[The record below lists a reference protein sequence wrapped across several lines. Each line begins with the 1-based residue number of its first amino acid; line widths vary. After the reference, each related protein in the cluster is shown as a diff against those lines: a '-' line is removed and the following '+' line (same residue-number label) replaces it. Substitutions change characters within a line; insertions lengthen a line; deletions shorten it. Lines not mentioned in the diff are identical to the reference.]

1 MLHDV
6 IIGISISIVET
17 FIPACSNH
25 SSGNDFMKRNVF
37 NCLLKEKRE
46 VAVVNEHAS
55 MLAECMVHIV

>member
-1 MLHDV
+1 MASAKVLLGH
-6 IIGISISIVET
+6 GTQLSY
-17 FIPACSNH
+17 

-37 NCLLKEKRE
+37 NCFLKEKRE